1 MNSHDNNPLEEALVQ
16 AADNNNLAEVKH
28 FLERGANPNA
38 RGTHDMTALHLAV
51 RQGNHDLIE
60 LLAKSGADLNAKDH
74 SGWTPLHWCVF
85 SDFKQTAV
93 ASIALLTKLGAH
105 TEVCDE
111 EGLTPMHWAFSNAHP
126 EMVMALVGAG
136 GNLEAIG
143 PSGRTPFLH
152 ALMGNRAPN
161 LEAALWETGA
171 NLHAVD
177 FKGQG
182 AIHYAIST
190 PNRNLC
196 QTMAQK
202 GVAINLQDNEGNTP
216 LMLAAKQLQHDSV
229 STLLAMGADCTL
241 SNYAGEMPLDQP
253 WEKMYSDPL
262 PGKYK
267 LLNAQAVA
275 QLIAKQMD
283 KSTPPSP
290 HKPARRI

>member
-1 MNSHDNNPLEEALVQ
+1 MNDNDPLDEALAQ
-16 AADNNNLAEVKH
+16 AADNNNNLGEVKH
-28 FLERGANPNA
+28 FLEQGANPNA
-38 RGTHDMTALHLAV
+38 RGTHDMTALHFAV
-51 RQGNHDLIE
+51 RHGNHDIIE
-60 LLAKSGADLNAKDH
+60 LLAKSGANLNAADN

-85 SDFKQTAV
+85 SDFKPTAV
-93 ASIALLTKLGAH
+93 ASIALLTKLGAR
-105 TEVCDE
+105 TEVFDE
-111 EGLTPMHWAFSNAHP
+111 EGLTPMHWAFSNEHP
-126 EMVMALVGAG
+126 EMVMALVSAG

-152 ALMGNRAPN
+152 ALMGNRTPN

-182 AIHYAIST
+182 AMHYAIST

-196 QTMAQK
+196 QAISKK

-229 STLLAMGADCTL
+229 STLLDMGADCTL

-253 WEKMYSDPL
+253 WEKMYSAPL
-262 PGKYK
+262 PEKYK